1 MIDYIIFIKDLK
13 YRADLDLFLGLS
25 SNALQI
31 TLFNKVYIYST
42 GPESNSTS
50 DYLLGSKYKLPEGY
64 VSPFSERLDIPIQD
78 ECMLEAKSRISQ
90 LEDRKSDLEKKWD
103 SQVSQVV
110 SFFQELYSKLE
121 TRQTALLEQLSQMY
135 HALMTPLQEAIQ
147 QLEQTVS
154 YTGYVGVLSRYSQ
167 VAGIGDRIGDR
178 IMDISM
184 FVANYTLPTD
194 PYMVNVH
201 QKCNSSIQDSI
212 NQYLTVNRVINL
224 TTPSPTRNLFV
235 IKKRT
240 SFKLCQET
248 TRRLFVSPS
257 DIAFNPTSN
266 TLYALFDT
274 YWKTYHQ
281 LPKSL
286 KEVQTIKIQNST
298 SFPINSSM
306 ALLNNSVIIMAN
318 QILYVYSENGKILT
332 QFQVRN
338 QNATLSMNPKIYTFT
353 GINSI
358 YLAYIESPHLYTV
371 NSQNGTNER
380 VINLTTQVPRLHND
394 PIYDY
399 DSTVCAN
406 FADMVRSTAQLH
418 QLLILYT
425 TYPTNNPPH
434 YNTTNNQYYIQ
445 TYDTN
450 SMQCTGVYSLS
461 HQMSPFCCITALS
474 DTLYILDICT
484 GSVHSYLFSQ
494 MTSNSDNNINCNIS
508 KPVNRQRRQTNNCIT
523 LQRHSNSPD
532 SIPKCTDIE
541 DRTLQDVRFRAFC
554 DINKKQSIL
563 LLSGKIHFL
572 T

>member
-1 MIDYIIFIKDLK
+1 
-13 YRADLDLFLGLS
+13 
-25 SNALQI
+25 
-31 TLFNKVYIYST
+31 
-42 GPESNSTS
+42 
-50 DYLLGSKYKLPEGY
+50 
-64 VSPFSERLDIPIQD
+64 
-78 ECMLEAKSRISQ
+78 MLEAKSRVSQ

-184 FVANYTLPTD
+184 FVADYTLPSD
-194 PYMVNVH
+194 AYRVNVH

-212 NQYLTVNRVINL
+212 NQYLTLNTVDSL
-224 TTPSPTRNLFV
+224 TTSSPTRNLFV
-235 IKKRT
+235 IKKKT
-240 SFKLCQET
+240 SFKLGQET

-266 TLYALFDT
+266 TFYALFDT

-306 ALLNNSVIIMAN
+306 GLLNNSVIIMAN
-318 QILYVYSENGKILT
+318 QNLYVYSENGKILT

-338 QNATLSMNPKIYTFT
+338 QNVTLSMNPKIYTFT

-358 YLAYIESPHLYTV
+358 YIAYIESPHIYTV

-380 VINLTTQVPRLHND
+380 VINLTAQVPRLHND
-394 PIYDY
+394 PNYDY
-399 DSTVCAN
+399 VSTGYAN
-406 FADMVRSTAQLH
+406 FADMVRSTTEVN

-425 TYPTNNPPH
+425 TYPTNNPPQS
-434 YNTTNNQYYIQ
+434 NTTNNQYYIQ
-445 TYDTN
+445 TYDIN

-461 HQMSPFCCITALS
+461 QLMSPFCCITALS
-474 DTLYILDICT
+474 DTLYVLDICT
-484 GSVHSYLFSQ
+484 GSVHSYLFIQ
-494 MTSNSDNNINCNIS
+494 MTVNIDNNINCNIS
-508 KPVNRQRRQTNNCIT
+508 KPVNRQRRQTNNYIT
-523 LQRHSNSPD
+523 LQQHSNSPD
-532 SIPKCTDIE
+532 SIPKCTDIGDE
-541 DRTLQDVRFRAFC
+541 ILQDVRIRAFY
-554 DINKKQSIL
+554 DPNKKQSIL

>member
-1 MIDYIIFIKDLK
+1 
-13 YRADLDLFLGLS
+13 
-25 SNALQI
+25 
-31 TLFNKVYIYST
+31 
-42 GPESNSTS
+42 
-50 DYLLGSKYKLPEGY
+50 
-64 VSPFSERLDIPIQD
+64 
-78 ECMLEAKSRISQ
+78 MLEAKSRISQ
-90 LEDRKSDLEKKWD
+90 LEDKKSYLEKKWD

-178 IMDISM
+178 IMDMSM

-194 PYMVNVH
+194 PYRVNLH

-240 SFKLCQET
+240 SFKLSQET

-257 DIAFNPTSN
+257 DIAFNPISN

-286 KEVQTIKIQNST
+286 KEVQTIKIKTPT

-318 QILYVYSENGKILT
+318 QFLYVYSENGKILT
-332 QFQVRN
+332 QFQLRN

-358 YLAYIESPHLYTV
+358 YIAYIESPIINKV

-380 VINLTTQVPRLHND
+380 VINLTAQVPRLQND
-394 PIYDY
+394 PDYDY
-399 DSTVCAN
+399 VSAVCAN
-406 FADMVRSTAQLH
+406 FADMVSSTTQLN
-418 QLLILYT
+418 QLLILYKI
-425 TYPTNNPPH
+425 YPTNNPPQS
-434 YNTTNNQYYIQ
+434 NTTNNQYYIQ
-445 TYDTN
+445 TYDIN

-461 HQMSPFCCITALS
+461 QQMSPFCCITALN

-494 MTSNSDNNINCNIS
+494 MTSNSDNNRNCDIP
-508 KPVNRQRRQTNNCIT
+508 KQMNRHKRQTNNCIT
-523 LQRHSNSPD
+523 WQRHSNSPD

-541 DRTLQDVRFRAFC
+541 DNTLQDMRIRAFC

>member
-1 MIDYIIFIKDLK
+1 
-13 YRADLDLFLGLS
+13 
-25 SNALQI
+25 
-31 TLFNKVYIYST
+31 
-42 GPESNSTS
+42 
-50 DYLLGSKYKLPEGY
+50 
-64 VSPFSERLDIPIQD
+64 
-78 ECMLEAKSRISQ
+78 MLEAKSRISQ
-90 LEDRKSDLEKKWD
+90 LEDRKSGLEKKWD

-135 HALMTPLQEAIQ
+135 HALITPLQEVIQ

-154 YTGYVGVLSRYSQ
+154 YTGYVCVLSRYSQ

-212 NQYLTVNRVINL
+212 NQYLTLNTVDSL
-224 TTPSPTRNLFV
+224 TTLCPTRNLFV
-235 IKKRT
+235 IKKKT
-240 SFKLCQET
+240 SFKLGQET

-286 KEVQTIKIQNST
+286 KEIQTIKIQNST
-298 SFPINSSM
+298 SFPINSTM

-318 QILYVYSENGKILT
+318 QILYVYSENGKIIT
-332 QFQVRN
+332 HFQVRN
-338 QNATLSMNPKIYTFT
+338 QNATLSLNPKIYTFT

-358 YLAYIESPHLYTV
+358 YIAYIESPIINKV

-380 VINLTTQVPRLHND
+380 VINLTAQVPRLQND
-394 PIYDY
+394 PNYDV
-399 DSTVCAN
+399 STVCAN
-406 FADMVRSTAQLH
+406 FADMVRSTTQPNQL
-418 QLLILYT
+418 QILYT
-425 TYPTNNPPH
+425 IYPTNNPPH
-434 YNTTNNQYYIQ
+434 SNTTNNQYNIQ
-445 TYDTN
+445 TCDIN

-461 HQMSPFCCITALS
+461 QQMSPFCCITALS

-494 MTSNSDNNINCNIS
+494 MTVNIDNNRNCDNPKKMS
-508 KPVNRQRRQTNNCIT
+508 RLKRPTNSCIT
-523 LQRHSNSPD
+523 WQRHSNSPD
-532 SIPKCTDIE
+532 SIPKCTDFE
-541 DRTLQDVRFRAFC
+541 DNTLQDVRIRAFC
-554 DINKKQSIL
+554 DLNKKQSIL
-563 LLSGKIHFL
+563 LLSGKIHFI

>member
-1 MIDYIIFIKDLK
+1 M
-13 YRADLDLFLGLS
+13 
-25 SNALQI
+25 
-31 TLFNKVYIYST
+31 YIYST
-42 GPESNSTS
+42 DPESNSTS

-64 VSPFSERLDIPIQD
+64 VSPFSERLDISIQD
-78 ECMLEAKSRISQ
+78 ECMLEAKFRISQ

-110 SFFQELYSKLE
+110 SFFQELYRKLE

-135 HALMTPLQEAIQ
+135 HALMTPLQEAIR

-154 YTGYVGVLSRYSQ
+154 YTGYVCVLSRYSQ

-194 PYMVNVH
+194 PYMVNVDETNKQNIAKFIDSYLNLS
-201 QKCNSSIQDSI
+201 QKSIPAAKVVQISFLSKRNI
-212 NQYLTVNRVINL
+212 SFELGQNFTRVI
-224 TTPSPTRNLFV
+224 
-235 IKKRT
+235 K
-240 SFKLCQET
+240 
-248 TRRLFVSPS
+248 PS

-274 YWKTYHQ
+274 YWKIYHQ

-286 KEVQTIKIQNST
+286 KEIQIIKITKPTLLS
-298 SFPINSSM
+298 INSSI
-306 ALLNNSVIIMAN
+306 ALLNDYVIIMAN
-318 QILYVYSENGKILT
+318 NILYVYSEKGEVLKECQIQSKT
-332 QFQVRN
+332 GFPFD
-338 QNATLSMNPKIYTFT
+338 NPKIYTFT

-358 YLAYIESPHLYTV
+358 YIASIESPHINKV
-371 NSQNGTNER
+371 NSQNGANQKR
-380 VINLTTQVPRLHND
+380 INLTND
-394 PIYDY
+394 AQQMYNSHGFDY

-406 FADMVRSTAQLH
+406 FADMVRSTTLLH

-425 TYPTNNPPH
+425 TYPTNNPPQS
-434 YNTTNNQYYIQ
+434 NTTNNQYYIQ
-445 TYDTN
+445 IYDIN
-450 SMQCTGVYSLS
+450 SMQWIGGYSLS
-461 HQMSPFCCITALS
+461 QQMSPFCCITALS

-494 MTSNSDNNINCNIS
+494 RQSRYSMSWYESSNSAN
-508 KPVNRQRRQTNNCIT
+508 
-523 LQRHSNSPD
+523 

-541 DRTLQDVRFRAFC
+541 DKILQDVRIRAFY
-554 DINKKQSIL
+554 DPNKKQTIL
-563 LLSGKIHFL
+563 LLSGKIHFI